1 MSKNKR
7 PGSRC
12 DRKMMSPKAAKRRAA
27 IHMYWKD
34 VLVRRE
40 AAQVRLKARRVE
52 CRKGAK

>member
-40 AAQVRLKARRVE
+40 AARVRLKARRVE